1 MMEKIQHSK
10 ADRRRPSS
18 MHLSRNV
25 RFNDALDDALEATF
39 PASDP
44 PAVPSTRIGKP
55 TGYG

>member
-1 MMEKIQHSK
+1 MEKIQHSK

-25 RFNDALDDALEATF
+25 ARFDDALDDALEATF

-55 TGYG
+55 YRPR